1 MKSKGLQK
9 NEVSG
14 QFPESGAIFM
24 ASCTTFGEC
33 LERKIFALS
42 QSYADFVRDVKPGM
56 ILFLFEYEKREL
68 YGVFKA
74 TSNGE
79 MDIIPH
85 AFTSSGRQFPAQ
97 VVLFVSKINYLQF
110 PSLFLHQDGCPSLF
124 FYFCE

>member
-42 QSYADFVRDVKPGM
+42 RSYADFVRDVKPGM

-97 VVLFVSKINYLQF
+97 MGLVTLCVTFQLFYSLVS
-110 PSLFLHQDGCPSLF
+110 
-124 FYFCE
+124 